1 MKWKVYEY
9 HWMDHYHNGMWVDTD
24 YATGA
29 KAPMVI
35 TGVGIKIG
43 QDKHYIYF
51 TEGIQ
56 SDGDRFNGVMAVMRK
71 NILYLKH
78 IHTLD
83 TKQYKT

>member
-9 HWMDHYHNGMWVDTD
+9 HWMDHYHDNTWGKIDP
-24 YATGA
+24 ANPP
-29 KAPMVI
+29 KAQVI
-35 TGVGIKIG
+35 TGVGVKVG
-43 QDKHYIYF
+43 QDKDYIYF

-56 SDGDRFNGVMAVMRK
+56 ADGLNYNGVMAVMRK

-83 TKQYKT
+83 TKQYKI